1 MCEGINL
8 FLYSKMNQTGI
19 PIDKIST
26 IEWMLVPLLIV
37 LVSYAI
43 IRHMQVGVIA
53 NAFRQCFSFSL
64 SNQDYKGAHG
74 LSSRLSIAL
83 VLNSIIVIS
92 ILIYK
97 LLIKVIG
104 PIEPSFLYG
113 LVVGGVFLLLCLKF
127 AIIRLV
133 KGISEADD
141 VLEKAKSY
149 NFRYYQII
157 GVLLLPGIIAI
168 LFFPSSTNIN
178 IQLLDQKSQ
187 NIGEVYCIFLLTI
200 SYIIRLFQSIRQSLG
215 IKISWY
221 YIILY
226 LCTLEI
232 LPLVVTFLLLVGK
245 F

>member
-1 MCEGINL
+1 
-8 FLYSKMNQTGI
+8 MNETGI
-19 PIDKIST
+19 PIDKISS
-26 IEWMLVPLLIV
+26 IEWMVVPLLLV

-43 IRHMQVGVIA
+43 IRHMQVGVIGDS
-53 NAFRQCFSFSL
+53 FRQYFSFTL

-83 VLNSIIVIS
+83 VLNSIIIIS

-97 LLIKVIG
+97 LLIKVIV
-104 PIEPSFLYG
+104 PVESYLLYG
-113 LVVGGVFLLLCLKF
+113 LVVGCVFLLLGIKF
-127 AIIRLV
+127 AIISLV
-133 KGISEADD
+133 NGISEAGD
-141 VLEKAKSY
+141 VLEKAKNY

-168 LFFPSSTNIN
+168 LFFPHSTNID
-178 IQLLDQKSQ
+178 IQLLGQKSQ
-187 NIGEVYCIFLLTI
+187 SIGEVYCFLLLVI
-200 SYIIRLFQSIRQSLG
+200 SYIIRLFQSIRQSFDV
-215 IKISWY
+215 KVSWY

-232 LPLVVTFLLLVGK
+232 LPLVVTYLLLVGK

>member
-1 MCEGINL
+1 
-8 FLYSKMNQTGI
+8 MNETGI
-19 PIDKIST
+19 PIDKISS
-26 IEWMLVPLLIV
+26 IEWMTVPLLLV

-43 IRHMQVGVIA
+43 IRHMQVGVIGDS
-53 NAFRQCFSFSL
+53 FRQYFSFTL

-97 LLIKVIG
+97 LLIKVIV
-104 PIEPSFLYG
+104 PVESYLLYG
-113 LVVGGVFLLLCLKF
+113 LVVGGVFLLLGIKF
-127 AIIRLV
+127 AIISLV
-133 KGISEADD
+133 NGISEAGD
-141 VLEKAKSY
+141 VLEKAKNY

-168 LFFPSSTNIN
+168 LFFPHSTNID
-178 IQLLDQKSQ
+178 IQLLGQKSQ
-187 NIGEVYCIFLLTI
+187 NIGEVYCFLLLVI
-200 SYIIRLFQSIRQSLG
+200 SYIIRLFQSIRQSFDV
-215 IKISWY
+215 KVSWY

-232 LPLVVTFLLLVGK
+232 LPLVVTYLLLVGK

>member
-1 MCEGINL
+1 MSETI
-8 FLYSKMNQTGI
+8 I
-19 PIDKIST
+19 PIDKISSV
-26 IEWMLVPLLIV
+26 EWMAVPLLLV

-43 IRHMQVGVIA
+43 IRHMQVGFIGDS
-53 NAFRQCFSFSL
+53 FRQYFSFAL

-97 LLIKVIG
+97 LLAKVII
-104 PIEPSFLYG
+104 PEEPYLLYG
-113 LVVGGVFLLLCLKF
+113 IVVGGVFLLLVIKF
-127 AIIRLV
+127 AIIGLV
-133 KGISEADD
+133 KGISEAVD
-141 VLEKAKSY
+141 VLEKAKNY

-168 LFFPSSTNIN
+168 LFFPHRTNIN
-178 IQLLDQKSQ
+178 IELFGQKSQ
-187 NIGEVYCIFLLTI
+187 NLGEVYCVFLLAMF
-200 SYIIRLFQSIRQSLG
+200 YAFRLFHSLRQSLG
-215 IKISWY
+215 VKVSWY

-232 LPLVVTFLLLVGK
+232 LPLVVTYLLLVGK

>member
-1 MCEGINL
+1 
-8 FLYSKMNQTGI
+8 MNETGI
-19 PIDKIST
+19 PIDKISS
-26 IEWMLVPLLIV
+26 IEWMVVPLLLV

-43 IRHMQVGVIA
+43 IRHMQVGVIGDS
-53 NAFRQCFSFSL
+53 FRQYFSFTL

-83 VLNSIIVIS
+83 AVNSIIVIS

-97 LLIKVIG
+97 LLIKVIV
-104 PIEPSFLYG
+104 PVDPYLLYG
-113 LVVGGVFLLLCLKF
+113 LVVGGVLLLLVIKL
-127 AIIRLV
+127 AIISLV
-133 KGISEADD
+133 KGISEAGD
-141 VLEKAKSY
+141 VLEKARNY

-168 LFFPSSTNIN
+168 LFFPHSTNIN
-178 IQLLDQKSQ
+178 IQLFGQKSQ
-187 NIGEVYCIFLLTI
+187 NIGEVYCAFLLAM
-200 SYIIRLFQSIRQSLG
+200 SYVIRLFQSIRQSLG
-215 IKISWY
+215 VKVSWY

-232 LPLVVTFLLLVGK
+232 LPLVVAYRLLVGK

>member
-1 MCEGINL
+1 
-8 FLYSKMNQTGI
+8 MNETGI
-19 PIDKIST
+19 PIDKISS
-26 IEWMLVPLLIV
+26 IEWMVLPLLLV

-43 IRHMQVGVIA
+43 IRHMQVGVIGDS
-53 NAFRQCFSFSL
+53 FRLCFSFTL

-83 VLNSIIVIS
+83 ALNSVIVIS

-97 LLIKVIG
+97 FLVKVIV
-104 PIEPSFLYG
+104 PVDPYLLYG
-113 LVVGGVFLLLCLKF
+113 LVFGAVLLLLVIKL
-127 AIIRLV
+127 AIISLV
-133 KGISEADD
+133 KGISEAGD

-149 NFRYYQII
+149 NYRYYQII

-168 LFFPSSTNIN
+168 LFFPQSTNIN
-178 IQLLDQKSQ
+178 IQLLGQKSQ
-187 NIGEVYCIFLLTI
+187 NVGEVYCAVLLAI
-200 SYIIRLFQSIRQSLG
+200 SYVMRLFQSIRQSLDV
-215 IKISWY
+215 KVSWY

-232 LPLVVTFLLLVGK
+232 LPLVVTYLLLVGK

>member
-1 MCEGINL
+1 MNEIGVPIN
-8 FLYSKMNQTGI
+8 
-19 PIDKIST
+19 KISS
-26 IEWMLVPLLIV
+26 IEWMVLPLLLV

-43 IRHMQVGVIA
+43 IRHMQVGIIGDS
-53 NAFRQCFSFSL
+53 FREYFSFTL

-83 VLNSIIVIS
+83 ALNSIIVIS

-97 LLIKVIG
+97 LLTKVIVSVD
-104 PIEPSFLYG
+104 PYLLYG
-113 LVVGGVFLLLCLKF
+113 LVAGGVLLLLVIKL
-127 AIIRLV
+127 AIIGLV
-133 KGISEADD
+133 KGISEAGD
-141 VLEKAKSY
+141 VLEKARNY

-168 LFFPSSTNIN
+168 LFFPHSTNVN
-178 IQLLDQKSQ
+178 IQLFGQKSQ
-187 NIGEVYCIFLLTI
+187 NVGEVYCSFLLGI
-200 SYIIRLFQSIRQSLG
+200 FYIIRLFQSIRQSLDV
-215 IKISWY
+215 KISWY

-232 LPLVVTFLLLVGK
+232 LPLVVAYLLLVGK

>member
-1 MCEGINL
+1 MSETI
-8 FLYSKMNQTGI
+8 I
-19 PIDKIST
+19 PIDKISSV
-26 IEWMLVPLLIV
+26 EWMAVPLLLV

-43 IRHMQVGVIA
+43 IRHMQVGFIGDS
-53 NAFRQCFSFSL
+53 FRQYFSFAL

-97 LLIKVIG
+97 LLAKVII
-104 PIEPSFLYG
+104 PEEPYLLYG
-113 LVVGGVFLLLCLKF
+113 IVVGGVFLLLVIKF
-127 AIIRLV
+127 AIIGLV
-133 KGISEADD
+133 KGISEAVD
-141 VLEKAKSY
+141 VLEKAKNY

-168 LFFPSSTNIN
+168 LFFPHRTNID
-178 IQLLDQKSQ
+178 IQLFGQKNQ
-187 NIGEVYCIFLLTI
+187 NIGEVYCVFLLAMF
-200 SYIIRLFQSIRQSLG
+200 YAFRLFHSLRQSLG
-215 IKISWY
+215 VKVSWY

-232 LPLVVTFLLLVGK
+232 LPLVVTYGLLVGK

>member
-1 MCEGINL
+1 
-8 FLYSKMNQTGI
+8 MNETGI
-19 PIDKIST
+19 PIDKISS
-26 IEWMLVPLLIV
+26 IEWMVLPLLLV

-43 IRHMQVGVIA
+43 IRHMQVGVIGDS
-53 NAFRQCFSFSL
+53 FRQYFSFTL

-83 VLNSIIVIS
+83 VLNSIIIIS

-97 LLIKVIG
+97 LLVKVIT
-104 PIEPSFLYG
+104 PVDSYLIYG
-113 LVVGGVFLLLCLKF
+113 IVVGGILLLLVIKF
-127 AIIRLV
+127 GIISLV
-133 KGISEADD
+133 KGISESGD
-141 VLEKAKSY
+141 VLEKAKNY

-168 LFFPSSTNIN
+168 LFFPQSTNIN
-178 IQLLDQKSQ
+178 IQLFGQKSQ
-187 NIGEVYCIFLLTI
+187 SIGEVYCAFLLVI
-200 SYIIRLFQSIRQSLG
+200 SYVIRLLHSVRQSLG
-215 IKISWY
+215 VKVSWY

-232 LPLVVTFLLLVGK
+232 LPLVVTYLLLVGK

>member
-1 MCEGINL
+1 
-8 FLYSKMNQTGI
+8 MNQTGI
-19 PIDKIST
+19 PIDKITS
-26 IEWMLVPLLIV
+26 IEWMLVPLMIV

-43 IRHMQVGVIA
+43 IRHMQVGVIS
-53 NAFRQCFSFSL
+53 NSFRQCFSFSL

-74 LSSRLSIAL
+74 LSSRLSMAL
-83 VLNSIIVIS
+83 VFNSIIVIS

-97 LLIKVIG
+97 LLSKVIS
-104 PIEPSFLYG
+104 PADPYLFYG
-113 LVVGGVFLLLCLKF
+113 LVFGGVFFLLGLKF
-127 AIIRLV
+127 FVIRLV
-133 KGISEADD
+133 KGISEAND

-168 LFFPSSTNIN
+168 LFFPHSTNIN
-178 IQLLDQKSQ
+178 FQLLGQKSH
-187 NIGEVYCIFLLTI
+187 NIGEAYCVFLLAI
-200 SYIIRLFQSIRQSLG
+200 SYIIRLFQSVRQSLG
-215 IKISWY
+215 VKVSWF

-232 LPLVVTFLLLVGK
+232 LPLVVTYLLLVGK

>member
-1 MCEGINL
+1 MCYGINL
-8 FLYSKMNQTGI
+8 FLYSQMNQTGI
-19 PIDKIST
+19 PIDKISS

-43 IRHMQVGVIA
+43 IRHMQVGVIS

-97 LLIKVIG
+97 LLIKVI
-104 PIEPSFLYG
+104 PPADPYLFYG
-113 LVVGGVFLLLCLKF
+113 LVFGGVFFLLGLKF
-127 AIIRLV
+127 AVIRLV
-133 KGISEADD
+133 KGISQAND

-157 GVLLLPGIIAI
+157 GILLLPGIIAI
-168 LFFPSSTNIN
+168 LFFPHRTNIN
-178 IQLLDQKSQ
+178 IHLLGQKSH
-187 NIGEVYCIFLLTI
+187 NIGEVYCVFLCAI
-200 SYIIRLFQSIRQSLG
+200 SYIIRLFQSVRQSLG
-215 IKISWY
+215 VKVSWY

-232 LPLVVTFLLLVGK
+232 LPLVVTYLLLVGK

>member
-1 MCEGINL
+1 MSETI
-8 FLYSKMNQTGI
+8 I
-19 PIDKIST
+19 PIDKISSV
-26 IEWMLVPLLIV
+26 EWMAVPLLLV

-43 IRHMQVGVIA
+43 IRHMQVGIIGDS
-53 NAFRQCFSFSL
+53 FRQYFSFTL

-83 VLNSIIVIS
+83 ALNSIIVLS

-97 LLIKVIG
+97 LLIKVII
-104 PIEPSFLYG
+104 PIDPYLLYG
-113 LVVGGVFLLLCLKF
+113 LVVGGVLLLLVMKLT
-127 AIIRLV
+127 IINVV
-133 KGISEADD
+133 KGVSEAGD

-168 LFFPSSTNIN
+168 LFFPQSTNIN
-178 IQLLDQKSQ
+178 IQLLGQKSQ
-187 NIGEVYCIFLLTI
+187 NIGEAYCFFLLVI
-200 SYIIRLFQSIRQSLG
+200 LYIIRLFQSIRQSLR
-215 IKISWY
+215 IKVSWY

-232 LPLVVTFLLLVGK
+232 LPLVVAYLVLVGK

>member
-1 MCEGINL
+1 
-8 FLYSKMNQTGI
+8 MNEKGI
-19 PIDKIST
+19 PIDKISS
-26 IEWMLVPLLIV
+26 IEWMVLPLLLV

-43 IRHMQVGVIA
+43 IRHMQVGIIGDS
-53 NAFRQCFSFSL
+53 FREYFSFTL

-83 VLNSIIVIS
+83 ALNSIIVIS

-97 LLIKVIG
+97 LLTKVIVSVD
-104 PIEPSFLYG
+104 PYLLYG
-113 LVVGGVFLLLCLKF
+113 LVAGGVLLLLVIKL
-127 AIIRLV
+127 AIIGLV
-133 KGISEADD
+133 KGISEAGD
-141 VLEKAKSY
+141 VLEKARNY

-168 LFFPSSTNIN
+168 LFFPHSTNVN
-178 IQLLDQKSQ
+178 IQLFGQKSQ
-187 NIGEVYCIFLLTI
+187 NVGEVYCSFLLGI
-200 SYIIRLFQSIRQSLG
+200 FYIIRLFQSIRQSLDV
-215 IKISWY
+215 KISWY

-232 LPLVVTFLLLVGK
+232 LPLVVAYLLLVGK

>member
-1 MCEGINL
+1 
-8 FLYSKMNQTGI
+8 MNEKGI
-19 PIDKIST
+19 PIDKIYA
-26 IEWMLVPLLIV
+26 IEWMVLPLFLV

-43 IRHMQVGVIA
+43 IRHMQVGIIGDS
-53 NAFRQCFSFSL
+53 FRQYFSFTL

-97 LLIKVIG
+97 LLVKANV
-104 PIEPSFLYG
+104 PVNPYLLYG
-113 LVVGGVFLLLCLKF
+113 LVLGGVFLLLVMKLT
-127 AIIRLV
+127 IITIV
-133 KGISEADD
+133 KGISEAGD
-141 VLEKAKSY
+141 VLEKAKNY
-149 NFRYYQII
+149 NYRYYQII

-168 LFFPSSTNIN
+168 LFFPHSTNVN
-178 IQLLDQKSQ
+178 VQLFGQKSQ
-187 NIGEVYCIFLLTI
+187 NIGEVYCAFLLAM
-200 SYIIRLFQSIRQSLG
+200 SFFIRLLQSIRQSLDV
-215 IKISWY
+215 KISWY

-232 LPLVVTFLLLVGK
+232 LPLVVIYLLLVGK

>member
-1 MCEGINL
+1 MNEIGLPIN
-8 FLYSKMNQTGI
+8 
-19 PIDKIST
+19 KISS
-26 IEWMLVPLLIV
+26 IEWMVLPLLLV

-43 IRHMQVGVIA
+43 IRHMQVGIIGDS
-53 NAFRQCFSFSL
+53 FREYFSFTL

-83 VLNSIIVIS
+83 ALNSIIVIS

-97 LLIKVIG
+97 LLTKVIVSVD
-104 PIEPSFLYG
+104 PYLLYG
-113 LVVGGVFLLLCLKF
+113 LVAGGVLLLLVIKL
-127 AIIRLV
+127 AIIGLV
-133 KGISEADD
+133 KGISEAGD
-141 VLEKAKSY
+141 VLEKARNY

-168 LFFPSSTNIN
+168 LFFPHSTNVN
-178 IQLLDQKSQ
+178 IQLFGQKSQ
-187 NIGEVYCIFLLTI
+187 NVGEVYCSFLLGI
-200 SYIIRLFQSIRQSLG
+200 FYIIRLFQSIRQSLDV
-215 IKISWY
+215 KISWY

-232 LPLVVTFLLLVGK
+232 LPLVVAYLLLVGK

>member
-1 MCEGINL
+1 
-8 FLYSKMNQTGI
+8 MNQTGI
-19 PIDKIST
+19 SIDKISS

-97 LLIKVIG
+97 LLIKVIT
-104 PIEPSFLYG
+104 PVEPYLFYG
-113 LVVGGVFLLLCLKF
+113 LVFGGVFLLLGLKF
-127 AIIRLV
+127 ALIRLV
-133 KGISEADD
+133 KGISEAND

-149 NFRYYQII
+149 NFGYYQII
-157 GVLLLPGIIAI
+157 GILLLPGIIAI
-168 LFFPSSTNIN
+168 LFFPHSTNIN
-178 IQLLDQKSQ
+178 IQLLGQKSQ
-187 NIGEVYCIFLLTI
+187 NIGEVYCFLLLAT
-200 SYIIRLFQSIRQSLG
+200 SYIIRLFQSVRQSLSV
-215 IKISWY
+215 KVSWY

-232 LPLVVTFLLLVGK
+232 LPLVVTYLLLVGK

>member
-1 MCEGINL
+1 
-8 FLYSKMNQTGI
+8 MNETGI
-19 PIDKIST
+19 PIDKISS
-26 IEWMLVPLLIV
+26 IEWMTVPLLLV

-43 IRHMQVGVIA
+43 IRHMQVGVIGDS
-53 NAFRQCFSFSL
+53 FRQYFSFTL

-97 LLIKVIG
+97 LLVKVIL
-104 PIEPSFLYG
+104 PVEPYLLYG
-113 LVVGGVFLLLCLKF
+113 LVVGGVLLLLAIKF
-127 AIIRLV
+127 TIISLV
-133 KGISEADD
+133 KSISEAGA
-141 VLEKAKSY
+141 VLEKAKDY

-168 LFFPSSTNIN
+168 LFFPHSTNVN
-178 IQLLDQKSQ
+178 IQLFGQKSQ
-187 NIGEVYCIFLLTI
+187 NIGEVYCAFLLII
-200 SYIIRLFQSIRQSLG
+200 SFVIRLFQSIRQSLG
-215 IKISWY
+215 VKISWY

-232 LPLVVTFLLLVGK
+232 LPLVVTYLLLVGE